1 LAISLSSLG
10 GVKFP
15 DYAPRSFDLARWFL
29 HVIEVEK
36 VDFLVSSHA
45 PMRANAAAQGRVV
58 GDAEMVR
65 PNETSSRRL
74 VRGQSGQ

>member
-1 LAISLSSLG
+1 M
-10 GVKFP
+10 FP
-15 DYAPRSFDLARWFL
+15 DYAQQSFDLACWFL
-29 HVIEVEK
+29 RAIEVEK